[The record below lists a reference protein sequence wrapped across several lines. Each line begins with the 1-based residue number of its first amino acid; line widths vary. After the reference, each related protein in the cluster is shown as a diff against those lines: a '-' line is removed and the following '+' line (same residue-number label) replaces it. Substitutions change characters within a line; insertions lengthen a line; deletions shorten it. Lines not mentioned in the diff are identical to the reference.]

1 MSSVFLRQVLRP
13 ELIRMHLEAN
23 TKVDAIHELI
33 GVLDAAGLL
42 CDRDEAERVVSER
55 EKVMSTGMELGIAIP
70 HGKTDTVDGLLAA
83 VALKPEGMDFA
94 CVDGQLARIVIITL
108 SPASRSGPHIRFMAE
123 ISKLLRSEQLRR
135 KILEASSPEEVMMLL
150 TGDSN

>member
-1 MSSVFLRQVLRP
+1 MSSSFLRQVLRP

-23 TKVDAIHELI
+23 NKADAIHELI

-42 CDRDEAERVVSER
+42 SDRAEAERVVSER
-55 EKVMSTGMELGIAIP
+55 EKIMSTGMELGIAIP

-94 CVDGQLARIVIITL
+94 CADGQLARIVIVTL

-123 ISKLLRSEQLRR
+123 VSRLLRSEQLRK
-135 KILEASSPEEVMMLL
+135 KILEAKSPEAVVAFL
-150 TGDSN
+150 TGDVS